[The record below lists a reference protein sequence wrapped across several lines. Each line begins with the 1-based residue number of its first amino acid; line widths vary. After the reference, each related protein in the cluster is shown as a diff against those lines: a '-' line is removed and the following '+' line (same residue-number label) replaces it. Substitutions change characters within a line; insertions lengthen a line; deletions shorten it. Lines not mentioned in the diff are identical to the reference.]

1 MVVSPPTEIQ
11 DEESPNIGSG
21 SGVANEVIDLE
32 GNDQDVG
39 VDELVGKKL
48 KKTKSK
54 CWDHFDK
61 FFKTVVVDGNKVME
75 AWAKCKYRTYDGNR
89 NNKNGTTIFLSHI
102 RMHIVKLGRNLIK
115 LEKKEHGF
123 VAIKMYR
130 TCASNYSHSTDVP
143 SSTNTSQEGETGFMV
158 EDEDDYFLSQ
168 QGTHGFNE
176 GYTDLDKYM
185 AEVTLSFS
193 KVGFD

>member
-1 MVVSPPTEIQ
+1 
-11 DEESPNIGSG
+11 
-21 SGVANEVIDLE
+21 
-32 GNDQDVG
+32 
-39 VDELVGKKL
+39 
-48 KKTKSK
+48 
-54 CWDHFDK
+54 
-61 FFKTVVVDGNKVME
+61 
-75 AWAKCKYRTYDGNR
+75 
-89 NNKNGTTIFLSHI
+89 
-102 RMHIVKLGRNLIK
+102 
-115 LEKKEHGF
+115 
-123 VAIKMYR
+123 MYR

-193 KVGFD
+193 KVKTSLSTSTKRFEELQKGNEML